1 MFLGGD
7 INAQLAIFHRG
18 QNVNNVPF
26 DSCGL
31 WPSYYGHLGFPSRIQ
46 WRMSSLV
53 QTRAHLVYQLMF
65 YERFQILHVFETP
78 SNNKSLNYKCYI
90 AKNSNELFFF
100 SRTHYF
106 APLSRHEAPRRCPR
120 RGIFAEIFSFNLNTT
135 HIKGYYK
142 LQWLRRGAIK
152 KKEKVGHCP

>member
-1 MFLGGD
+1 MWQESFRFSLCKFILFTIFLIDSLKAHIYNVFLGGD

-90 AKNSNELFFF
+90 ARNSNELFFF
-100 SRTHYF
+100 SHNSLYF
-106 APLSRHEAPRRCPR
+106 
-120 RGIFAEIFSFNLNTT
+120 
-135 HIKGYYK
+135 
-142 LQWLRRGAIK
+142 
-152 KKEKVGHCP
+152 